1 MGGNNSSGVHPNT
14 SVLRGVCMHGMCG
27 VWWCAARIV
36 WWGQVPA
43 SVVPKMLVHQ
53 PHAKGHSFVQGK
65 AVGKMVPE
73 ADFVR
78 VQ

>member
-1 MGGNNSSGVHPNT
+1 MVIIPAVYIQILVFCEVCACMACVVCGGVQLG
-14 SVLRGVCMHGMCG
+14 LCG
-27 VWWCAARIV
+27 G
-36 WWGQVPA
+36 GQVPA